1 MSNLLD
7 TLNEIL
13 LGKVS
18 HDSGIPEHAL
28 MNSQKFKEYWEE
40 FCETT
45 EDTWSL
51 RHVVDYVFDL
61 DFDGEFGNNLQ

>member
-18 HDSGIPEHAL
+18 YDTDIPQHTL
-28 MNSQKFKEYWEE
+28 MSSQKFKEYWEE

-61 DFDGEFGNNLQ
+61 DFDGEFGNNL